1 MYTRQL
7 FLDVTILA
15 PREKHPRIFEL
26 FDALN
31 EKESLL
37 IYNDHDPKPLY
48 YQMIAER
55 GKTFYWKYIEKGPEV
70 WRVEIIKSIN
80 EEGDLSI
87 GEICSKDLRKAQV
100 FKKYG
105 IDFCCGGKKSIK
117 QVCKEQNLDL
127 KEVIEALE
135 TKNGVENNIDF
146 LNLELDNLIDYII
159 INHHEY
165 VYQNLPPLLSLGE
178 KVSTI
183 HGRSN
188 PELKRIYQ
196 LIQEANN
203 ELILHQHKEEKVLFP
218 TLLKLQALKSHT
230 LNKDKLLF
238 DTLRTPLNIMEM
250 EHESLGEIIH
260 EIKHLSNNYHAPIDA
275 CNSYKL
281 FYTLLEEFENNI
293 TIHMHL
299 ENNILFPKSLELE
312 KSLAIKV
319 I

>member
-7 FLDVTILA
+7 FLDVTSLA

-55 GKTFYWKYIEKGPEV
+55 GKTFDWKYIEKGPEV
-70 WRVEIIKSIN
+70 WRVEIIKSIY

-100 FKKYG
+100 FEKYG

-117 QVCKEQNLDL
+117 QVCKEQNLDIEEL
-127 KEVIEALE
+127 LEALE
-135 TKNGVENNIDF
+135 TKNGVENKINF
-146 LNLELDNLIDYII
+146 LNFELENLIYYILT
-159 INHHEY
+159 NHHEY
-165 VYQNLPPLLSLGE
+165 VYQNMPTLLSLGE
-178 KVSTI
+178 KVSTV
-183 HGRSN
+183 HSSTHQ
-188 PELKRIYQ
+188 ELKRIYQ
-196 LIQEANN
+196 LMQEANN
-203 ELILHQHKEEKVLFP
+203 ELILHQQKEEKVLFP
-218 TLLKLQALKSHT
+218 TLLKLQNLKSHR
-230 LNKDKLLF
+230 LNKDKFLF

-260 EIKHLSNNYHAPIDA
+260 EIKHLSNNYEAPKDA

-281 FYTLLEEFENNI
+281 LYNRLEEFENNM

-312 KSLAIKV
+312 KSLAI
-319 I
+319 